1 MKNHFHKLASLL
13 IIATLS
19 ITSCTSDDR
28 DDPITAQPPSGN
40 YTDGIFI
47 LNEGGFGYSNASIS
61 FFGETGDV
69 YNSIYTEVNGVNLGD
84 TAQSMGFNGDNA
96 YLVVNNSSTIE
107 IVNRYTFEYIAT
119 VSDMIVNPRYI
130 EFSNNKGYITNWGD
144 PNDVNDDFVAV
155 LNLDTNL
162 IEATIPVAEGPE
174 KILSNNDKLYITHKG
189 GYGYGNTVS
198 VIDVASQSLA
208 NTISVAD
215 VPDGMVI
222 DNGYLYVICSG
233 KASWTG
239 DETLA
244 KLFKIN
250 LSDINDITTLNFSTE
265 QHPSHLEFENGTLY
279 YTMDNAVYSL
289 DSNGFQLPETP
300 SFSTAADGVEI
311 LYGFEVH
318 EGAIY
323 IADAKDYVSN
333 GEAFIYNLNGDLQ
346 NQFSVQIIP
355 NAFYFNNL

>member
-28 DDPITAQPPSGN
+28 DDPIAVQPPSGN

-107 IVNRYTFEYIAT
+107 VVNRYTFEYIAT

-174 KILSNNDKLYITHKG
+174 KILLNNDKLYITHKG

-250 LSDINDITTLNFSTE
+250 LSDINDVTALTFSAG
-265 QHPSHLEFENGTLY
+265 QHPSHLESENGTLY

-333 GEAFIYNLNGDLQ
+333 GEAFIYNLNGDLR